1 MKRINILMLIFLT
14 CFALA
19 AWPQAQTQTKYQQY
33 KLYDLG
39 PLPPQFGG
47 GPDSILSFF
56 VISVTKKGVIGGAQ
70 TAASDPF
77 DPNCLG
83 PAIYDMIQTG
93 CYVTHA
99 FLWNNGIPT
108 DLGAFPGH
116 HGNNSSLAN
125 AINNEGVI
133 AGMAENGHV
142 DPDTGYPET
151 RAVVWDK
158 GKIRNLG
165 TLGGTQSNAMD
176 VNDLGQVVGG
186 ALNRTDDS
194 LSAGFVL
201 GFGFMWPGT
210 TQVRAFVWQ
219 NGVMRD
225 LGTLGGPDAF
235 AISINQF
242 GQIAGQSYTNS
253 KPNDTTGIPT
263 VDPFLWSNGKMIDLG
278 TLGGTVGYSIWL
290 NDWGQVV
297 GNSDLAGDVYSHG
310 FLWDRGVLR
319 DLRPPANGGNYSWTY
334 WINELGEVVGG
345 ATLSGDELN
354 DAMLWRF
361 GKPIDLG
368 AIGED
373 VCSEATGMNDF
384 GQIVGISNECSG
396 SWDPSGWATMRAFL
410 WQKGS
415 PMVDLNALV
424 EENPSNLH
432 LFWGAYINDSGE
444 ILAQGVLSTGDI
456 HAALLVP
463 SGDCKEDCERRIV
476 ASQNTPDAR
485 ANAGSPSPAFGKQAK
500 WLHHRLGQR
509 YALPGQN

>member
-1 MKRINILMLIFLT
+1 MKRISILMLIFLT
-14 CFALA
+14 CIASA
-19 AWPQAQTQTKYQQY
+19 AWPQAQTQTNYQQY
-33 KLYDLG
+33 TLYDLG
-39 PLPPQFGG
+39 TLG

-56 VISVTKKGVIGGAQ
+56 VISLTNKGAIGGAQ
-70 TAASDPF
+70 TAVFPDPF
-77 DPNCLG
+77 NPNCFG
-83 PAIYDMIQTG
+83 PTVYDMIPD
-93 CYVTHA
+93 CYVMHA
-99 FLWNNGIPT
+99 FLWNHGTLT
-108 DLGAFPGH
+108 DLGALPGND
-116 HGNNSSLAN
+116 GNNSSVAN

-133 AGMAENGHV
+133 VGMAENGDV
-142 DPDTGYPET
+142 DPDTGYPEAH
-151 RAVVWDK
+151 AVVWDK
-158 GKIRNLG
+158 GKIRDLR
-165 TLGGTQSNAMD
+165 TLGGTQSVAWD

-186 ALNRTDDS
+186 ALNATKDP

-201 GFGFMWPGT
+201 GFGGMWPGT
-210 TQVRAFVWQ
+210 TQLRAVVWQ
-219 NGVMRD
+219 NGFMRD

-235 AISINQF
+235 ATAINQF
-242 GQIAGQSYTNS
+242 GQIAGESYTS
-253 KPNDTTGIPT
+253 KHIHRRTGIPT
-263 VDPFLWSNGKMIDLG
+263 EDPFLWTNGKMIDLG
-278 TLGGTVGYSIWL
+278 TLGGTTGFSVWL
-290 NDWGQVV
+290 NDRGQVV
-297 GNSDLAGDVYSHG
+297 GVSNLVGDVYSHG

-334 WINELGEVVGG
+334 WINELGDVVGG

-368 AIGED
+368 TIGQD

-396 SWDPSGWATMRAFL
+396 PWDPSGWATMRAFL
-410 WQKGS
+410 WQRGR

-444 ILAQGVLSTGDI
+444 ILAEGLLSTGDI

-476 ASQNTPDAR
+476 ASQNAPAVH
-485 ANAGSPSPAFGKQAK
+485 ANAGVTSRAYGRQAK
-500 WLHHRLGQR
+500 GLHHRPGQR
-509 YALPGQN
+509 YALPGQH